1 METRKTPFDTRVE
14 ILTDFWETYR
24 EDEDDIE
31 FIKFHN
37 LALPLAFMLANDFID
52 KESATESPFARLIDE
67 TFEALLSYFN
77 NPADTGFQDLGEL
90 MGGEEMGPEFTKK
103 IAAAALKLKNSYD
116 QK

>member
-52 KESATESPFARLIDE
+52 KESATEAPFARLIDE
-67 TFEALLSYFN
+67 TFESLLSYFN
-77 NPADTGFQDLGEL
+77 NPADAGFQDLGEL
-90 MGGEEMGPEFTKK
+90 MGGEEMGTEFTKK
-103 IAAAALKLKNSYD
+103 IAAAALKLKNSD
-116 QK
+116 GQK

>member
-1 METRKTPFDTRVE
+1 VETRKTPFDTRVE

-52 KESATESPFARLIDE
+52 MKAATESRFARLIDE
-67 TFEALLSYFN
+67 TFESLLKYFD
-77 NPADTGFQDLGEL
+77 NPEDTGFQDLGEL
-90 MGGEEMGPEFTKK
+90 TGAEDMGTEFTKK
-103 IAAAALKLKNSYD
+103 IAAAALKLKNSEG